1 MTAKEKHKPKR
12 GAPYG
17 NKNALGNKGG
27 APFGNLNAEK
37 HGFNTNLLYRI
48 RLQYFIDQNDIETF
62 NRSRLREVAKQ
73 LK

>member
-17 NKNALGNKGG
+17 NKNALGNNGG
-27 APFGNLNAEK
+27 APFGNINAEK
-37 HGFNTNLLYRI
+37 HGFNTNIPYRI
-48 RLQYFIDQNDIETF
+48 RLQRFIELSNAATLT
-62 NRSRLREVAKQ
+62 RSKLRLVAKQ

>member
-12 GAPYG
+12 GAPFG
-17 NKNALGNKGG
+17 NRNALGNKGG

-37 HGFNTNLLYRI
+37 HGFNTNILYRI
-48 RLQYFIDQNDIETF
+48 RLQHLIEQNKVATF
-62 NRSRLREVAKQ
+62 TRGKLREVAKQ

>member
-1 MTAKEKHKPKR
+1 MIAKEEHKPKR

-37 HGFNTNLLYRI
+37 HGLHTNLIYRL
-48 RLQYFIDQNDIETF
+48 RLQRVTESCSAPL
-62 NRSRLREVAKQ
+62 SREKLRQIVKQ